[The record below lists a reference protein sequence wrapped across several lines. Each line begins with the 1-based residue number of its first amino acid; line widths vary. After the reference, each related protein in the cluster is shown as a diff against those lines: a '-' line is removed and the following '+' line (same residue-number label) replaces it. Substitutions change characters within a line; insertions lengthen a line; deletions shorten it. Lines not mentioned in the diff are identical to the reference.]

1 MLINHESSVGAFPL
15 IALFTL
21 LLPFTYHL
29 FPALAE
35 YQP

>member
-1 MLINHESSVGAFPL
+1 MSQVYVYFYLHL
-15 IALFTL
+15 YALFTL
-21 LLPFTYHL
+21 LLPFAYHL

>member
-1 MLINHESSVGAFPL
+1 MNHESSVGAFLL

-21 LLPFTYHL
+21 LLPVAYHII
-29 FPALAE
+29 PALTE

>member
-1 MLINHESSVGAFPL
+1 MNESSVGAFLLTTLYL
-15 IALFTL
+15 ISSYDYL
-21 LLPFTYHL
+21 TYHL